1 MIGKMK
7 KEMINFAVI
16 TVLALAASC
25 NNKSKETEQSVTSA
39 DTVTTIERHTH
50 WNYEGET
57 GPDHWSEMDKNDCG
71 GKLQSPIDIVETETD
86 KFLKPIE
93 FHYNQKTKIHD
104 VINNGHTIQFDFE
117 PGDYIVVNGEQYEL
131 KQFHFHESAEHTI
144 KGVRY
149 PLEIH
154 MVHKNKDGKFAVV
167 SIMAQENKKSN
178 ETFEFLD
185 QYLPTKTNDTVKVNN
200 DFNINKVLPQNKSYY
215 TYWGSLTTPPCTE
228 SVQWFIFKAPI
239 EVSIKMITDLKK
251 IMPLNNF
258 RNVQE
263 LNGRKIKESI

>member
-1 MIGKMK
+1 MK
-7 KEMINFAVI
+7 KEMKIFAI
-16 TVLALAASC
+16 IAALVLATAC
-25 NNKSKETEQSVTSA
+25 NNKSKETEQSVTPS
-39 DTVTTIERHTH
+39 DTITTLEHHKH

-57 GPDHWSEMDKNDCG
+57 GPAHWSEMDQNDCG
-71 GKLQSPIDIVETETD
+71 GKVQSPVDIVETENDNT
-86 KFLKPIE
+86 LKPIE
-93 FHYNQKTKIHD
+93 FHYNLKTKIHD
-104 VINNGHTIQFDFE
+104 VVNNGHTIQFDFE
-117 PGDYIVVNGEQYEL
+117 PGDYIVINGEQYEL

-167 SIMAQENKKSN
+167 SIMAQEDKKSN

-185 QYLPTKTNDTVKVNN
+185 KYLPAKANDTVKVNN
-200 DFNINKVLPQNKSYY
+200 DFNINKVLPQNRSFY
-215 TYWGSLTTPPCTE
+215 TYTGSLTTPPCTE
-228 SVQWFIFKAPI
+228 SVQWFIFKTPI

>member
-1 MIGKMK
+1 ME
-7 KEMINFAVI
+7 KEMKNFTIIAAL
-16 TVLALAASC
+16 VLATAC
-25 NNKSKETEQSVTSA
+25 NNKSKETEQSVTPS
-39 DTVTTIERHTH
+39 D
-50 WNYEGET
+50 
-57 GPDHWSEMDKNDCG
+57 
-71 GKLQSPIDIVETETD
+71 
-86 KFLKPIE
+86 
-93 FHYNQKTKIHD
+93 
-104 VINNGHTIQFDFE
+104 
-117 PGDYIVVNGEQYEL
+117 
-131 KQFHFHESAEHTI
+131 TI

-167 SIMAQENKKSN
+167 SIMAQEDKKSN

-185 QYLPTKTNDTVKVNN
+185 KYLPKKANDTVKVSN
-200 DFNINKVLPQNKSYY
+200 DFNINKVLPQNRSYY
-215 TYWGSLTTPPCTE
+215 TYSGSLTTPPCTE
-228 SVQWFIFKAPI
+228 SVQWFIFKTPI